1 MSPPRTRIW
10 KWGLP
15 EPPSARVSST
25 RPAST
30 PYFFK
35 DMAAPLR
42 LAIRV
47 LPSTRGED
55 DGTDGR
61 KASSRRR
68 HGGDGVRLS
77 AGALAKL
84 GSNARDQ
91 RRVDVADGDRETYR
105 PAPATEPGRV
115 VGARDPGLS
124 TMSPPCTEWG
134 REARGHDR
142 FRQHVSR
149 RRRALDEIPPAAAH
163 VGVSIAANSRERRGE
178 HRRA

>member
-35 DMAAPLR
+35 DMVAPLK
-42 LAIRV
+42 LVIQV
-47 LPSTRGED
+47 LPSTRGKD

-91 RRVDVADGDRETYR
+91 RRVDVADGPLPGASAVYMLLRRAPRARASPAPRR
-105 PAPATEPGRV
+105 PASAS
-115 VGARDPGLS
+115 L
-124 TMSPPCTEWG
+124 
-134 REARGHDR
+134 
-142 FRQHVSR
+142 R
-149 RRRALDEIPPAAAH
+149 RLRI
-163 VGVSIAANSRERRGE
+163 
-178 HRRA
+178 

>member
-35 DMAAPLR
+35 DMATPLR
-42 LAIRV
+42 LVIQV
-47 LPSTRGED
+47 LPSTRGKD
-55 DGTDGR
+55 DGTDGG

-68 HGGDGVRLS
+68 HGGNGVRLS
-77 AGALAKL
+77 AGASAEL

-91 RRVDVADGDRETYR
+91 RRVDVADG
-105 PAPATEPGRV
+105 PLPGASAVYMLLRRSPR
-115 VGARDPGLS
+115 ARA
-124 TMSPPCTEWG
+124 SPVPP
-134 REARGHDR
+134 EAG
-142 FRQHVSR
+142 FGVS
-149 RRRALDEIPPAAAH
+149 AAAAH
-163 VGVSIAANSRERRGE
+163 PTSAVTDTTVIARPTSRPLLQNLIESLARE
-178 HRRA
+178 IHA

>member
-15 EPPSARVSST
+15 EPPSARVSTT

-30 PYFFK
+30 TYFFK

-77 AGALAKL
+77 AGGFAEV
-84 GSNARDQ
+84 G
-91 RRVDVADGDRETYR
+91 GHEREPR
-105 PAPATEPGRV
+105 PG
-115 VGARDPGLS
+115 GFG
-124 TMSPPCTEWG
+124 G
-134 REARGHDR
+134 G
-142 FRQHVSR
+142 
-149 RRRALDEIPPAAAH
+149 
-163 VGVSIAANSRERRGE
+163 
-178 HRRA
+178 

>member
-77 AGALAKL
+77 AGGLAEA
-84 GSNARDQ
+84 GGQ
-91 RRVDVADGDRETYR
+91 RRGPR
-105 PAPATEPGRV
+105 PG
-115 VGARDPGLS
+115 GG
-124 TMSPPCTEWG
+124 
-134 REARGHDR
+134 
-142 FRQHVSR
+142 R
-149 RRRALDEIPPAAAH
+149 RRGCQD
-163 VGVSIAANSRERRGE
+163 
-178 HRRA
+178 

>member
-30 PYFFK
+30 TYFFK

-77 AGALAKL
+77 AGGLA
-84 GSNARDQ
+84 
-91 RRVDVADGDRETYR
+91 E
-105 PAPATEPGRV
+105 
-115 VGARDPGLS
+115 VG
-124 TMSPPCTEWG
+124 G
-134 REARGHDR
+134 REAGEPPGRGPR
-142 FRQHVSR
+142 GG
-149 RRRALDEIPPAAAH
+149 RADLHPA
-163 VGVSIAANSRERRGE
+163 
-178 HRRA
+178 

>member
-55 DGTDGR
+55 ARGKDDGTDGG

-77 AGALAKL
+77 AGGL
-84 GSNARDQ
+84 GEVGWEWRGP
-91 RRVDVADGDRETYR
+91 RPGEVAAGGSANPP
-105 PAPATEPGRV
+105 PAPPPQTGPG
-115 VGARDPGLS
+115 G
-124 TMSPPCTEWG
+124 WG
-134 REARGHDR
+134 RGTG
-142 FRQHVSR
+142 
-149 RRRALDEIPPAAAH
+149 P
-163 VGVSIAANSRERRGE
+163 
-178 HRRA
+178 

>member
-35 DMAAPLR
+35 DMAAPLK
-42 LAIRV
+42 LVIQV
-47 LPSTRGED
+47 LPSTRGKD

-68 HGGDGVRLS
+68 HGGDGGPPS
-77 AGALAKL
+77 AGGPGGAGGDTPGDPRGGGGGGALPA
-84 GSNARDQ
+84 
-91 RRVDVADGDRETYR
+91 R
-105 PAPATEPGRV
+105 PAA
-115 VGARDPGLS
+115 
-124 TMSPPCTEWG
+124 
-134 REARGHDR
+134 
-142 FRQHVSR
+142 
-149 RRRALDEIPPAAAH
+149 
-163 VGVSIAANSRERRGE
+163 
-178 HRRA
+178 